1 MEVGTFTQRP
11 EVGDERGEGEGGVG
25 QSAPQ
30 RVGGMWWGPAAP
42 PGPSRASSRSSDIGW
57 PAAAA
62 PMNGNSDQLPCQER
76 ILIRHDHDY
85 YKSFSAH
92 QILWY

>member
-1 MEVGTFTQRP
+1 MVGTFTQRS

-30 RVGGMWWGPAAP
+30 RVGGECGGVLQHHQVPAE
-42 PGPSRASSRSSDIGW
+42 

-62 PMNGNSDQLPCQER
+62 QT
-76 ILIRHDHDY
+76 
-85 YKSFSAH
+85 
-92 QILWY
+92 

>member
-11 EVGDERGEGEGGVG
+11 EVGGERGVGEGGVG

-30 RVGGMWWGPAAP
+30 RVGGECGGVLQHHQVPAE
-42 PGPSRASSRSSDIGW
+42 

-62 PMNGNSDQLPCQER
+62 QTQAGLQLQ
-76 ILIRHDHDY
+76 
-85 YKSFSAH
+85 
-92 QILWY
+92 QQ